1 MQTLTST
8 RLHFP
13 ISFASLATSH
23 FHEKSSSF
31 SPIRISPSSPSTP
44 GIHPW
49 RVNVCSTFPFRL
61 PRWKQTAP
69 GLGHL
74 LSLSYFLCL
83 LTSLFPASFL
93 SFSFSFLSC
102 SFVSILLFD
111 SRPNSVFLVVSTLP
125 SYPSIHRTI
134 HTGQIVG
141 KHLSNG
147 NKSVMDFISYIR
159 IVCIICFVL
168 LLYVYILY
176 LCMYVCIDMY
186 WRWIV
191 TNYNT
196 PILFIICKLLYIS
209 NYKYYRL

>member
-1 MQTLTST
+1 MQAPTST

-23 FHEKSSSF
+23 FHEKSSPF
-31 SPIRISPSSPSTP
+31 SPIRISPPSPSTP

-74 LSLSYFLCL
+74 LG
-83 LTSLFPASFL
+83 LTFYACSPL
-93 SFSFSFLSC
+93 SFPLLFFRFPLRFC
-102 SFVSILLFD
+102 SFVSILLFHC
-111 SRPNSVFLVVSTLP
+111 RLNSVFLVVSTLP
-125 SYPSIHRTI
+125 SCPSIHRTI

-147 NKSVMDFISYIR
+147 NKSVTDFVSYIR
-159 IVCIICFVL
+159 IVCLYCLFCIVIVCIHII
-168 LLYVYILY
+168 
-176 LCMYVCIDMY
+176 CMYVRMYVLACIGY
-186 WRWIV
+186 A
-191 TNYNT
+191 
-196 PILFIICKLLYIS
+196 
-209 NYKYYRL
+209 